1 MDGLAFSL
9 TGLLFTDLPG
19 ALVFLV
25 AVFFVSVVAMLK
37 NFLPHWLSDHNGSF
51 DLIRRTD
58 YWWRHPSTLRDG
70 EVTQKRS
77 KAAVDCVKIRLVNKN
92 MK

>member
-1 MDGLAFSL
+1 
-9 TGLLFTDLPG
+9 
-19 ALVFLV
+19 
-25 AVFFVSVVAMLK
+25 MLK

-58 YWWRHPSTLRDG
+58 YCGVIPTTLRDG

-77 KAAVDCVKIRLVNKN
+77 KAAVDCVKIGPIIKN
-92 MK
+92 IKEKKMCDSYAI